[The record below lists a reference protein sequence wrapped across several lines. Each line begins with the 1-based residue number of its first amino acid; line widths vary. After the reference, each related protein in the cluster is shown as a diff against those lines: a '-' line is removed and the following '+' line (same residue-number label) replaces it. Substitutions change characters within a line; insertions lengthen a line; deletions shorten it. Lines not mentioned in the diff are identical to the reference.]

1 VIEQVKILCSE
12 KGLTFL
18 EILIAMIIM
27 AILAAAI
34 LPMSEVT
41 VKRTKEIEL
50 RRALREIRTAI
61 DQYHQDFEK
70 AKTEKK
76 IITSIDENGY
86 PEELEE
92 LVVGK
97 EWGDLYPTPRKYLRR
112 IPKDPFDRY
121 NDGWGLRSYEDDF
134 DSTVWGGGDI
144 YDVYSTSDAK
154 ALDGTY
160 YQTW

>member
-1 VIEQVKILCSE
+1 VITLHSEQ
-12 KGLTFL
+12 GLTFL

-27 AILAAAI
+27 SILAAAI
-34 LPMSEVT
+34 LPMAEVT

-50 RRALREIRTAI
+50 RRSLREIRSAI
-61 DQYHQDFEK
+61 DRYHADFET

-76 IITSIDENGY
+76 IITAVDENGY

-92 LVVGK
+92 LVKGK

-112 IPKDPFDRY
+112 IPKDPFDKY
-121 NDGWGLRSYEDDF
+121 DEGWGLRSYSDDF
-134 DSTVWGGGDI
+134 DSTVWGGDDI
-144 YDVYSTSDAK
+144 YDVYSTSDGT

>member
-1 VIEQVKILCSE
+1 MLRSE
-12 KGLTFL
+12 KGLSFI

-27 AILAAAI
+27 SILAAAI
-34 LPMSEVT
+34 LPLSEVT

-50 RRALREIRTAI
+50 QRSLRNIRSAI
-61 DQYHQDFEK
+61 DHYHEDYEK
-70 AKTEKK
+70 AKAEKK
-76 IITSIDENGY
+76 ITVSVDESGY
-86 PEELEE
+86 PEELNE
-92 LVVGK
+92 LVSGK

-121 NDGWGLRSYEDDF
+121 DEGWGLRSYKDDP
-134 DSTVWGGGDI
+134 DSTVWGGDDI
-144 YDVYSTSDAK
+144 YDVYSTSDCT

>member
-1 VIEQVKILCSE
+1 MFLSE

-50 RRALREIRTAI
+50 QRALREIRSAI
-61 DQYHQDFEK
+61 DLYHEDFEK
-70 AKTEKK
+70 AKVNNK
-76 IITSIDENGY
+76 IIVSIDDSGY
-86 PEELEE
+86 PEELED
-92 LVVGK
+92 LVEGK
-97 EWGDLYPTPRKYLRR
+97 DWGDLYPVPRKYLRR

-121 NDGWGLRSYEDDF
+121 DEGWGLRSYTDPP
-134 DSTVWGGGDI
+134 DSMSWGGDDV
-144 YDVYSTSDAK
+144 YDVYSRSDDT
-154 ALDGTY
+154 ALDGTS